1 MYSMCKVSTIT
12 LTLMFISVELVV
24 HCSSGGGCSHNVMV
38 VVNSVVHVAVG

>member
-1 MYSMCKVSTIT
+1 MYSMYKVSTI
-12 LTLMFISVELVV
+12 TLMFISVELVV